1 MSRLNPQ
8 KLHVNH
14 LPGVELE
21 TPIDPRRYTLTHSD
35 MTGDLYLTIGPDY
48 DFRQISGWYTRF
60 MRDEVLAE
68 WKDNQ
73 DGPSLHVYCHVS
85 GGLIFGR
92 AGWRDTIFRSEMPLA
107 LEVIRYGDRTLFAA
121 NPRLDQAPVFVHFQA
136 SQPSYNKTE
145 AWGTLADWRVLMP
158 HVEQSRRP

>member
-8 KLHVNH
+8 KLHVNY
-14 LPGVELE
+14 LLGVELE
-21 TPIDPRRYTLTHSD
+21 TPIVPRRYTLTHSD

-48 DFRQISGWYTRF
+48 DLRQISGWYTRF

-68 WKDNQ
+68 WKDSQ

-92 AGWRDTIFRSEMPLA
+92 AGWRDAIFRSEMRLV
-107 LEVIRYGDRTLFAA
+107 LEAIRYGDRTLFAA
-121 NPRLDQAPVFVHFQA
+121 NPRLDHAPVLVHLQA
-136 SQPSYNKTE
+136 SQPRYNKTE
-145 AWGTLADWRVLMP
+145 AWGILADWRVLMT
-158 HVEQSRRP
+158 HVE